1 MLDIKNTSCKICPK
15 HSWSYTLFHSVVFC
29 IFSLN
34 IKISA
39 QNCEIFKLHI
49 TSIRGQQDII
59 RLQKSIKT
67 EDITWYFNKD
77 CTTGVFANG
86 DYWVKGP
93 VVIDS
98 ITPSFDGTNNG
109 WEVNPVVEGGQGFQD
124 GCSGGNFDPAL
135 VPKLP
140 FTADPDKYPD
150 KRLSIVKTTSSGG
163 NRPCINT
170 AAVLTVVSEIP
181 PENGAA
187 VFRPPYVGD
196 QKPYYY
202 VDSIKKDLLPNYQ
215 PVNNTPTLNSVRNNF
230 SKFRMDHKPGVLG
243 RSLRPKFSMNDYQPA
258 NTAHQNEAAIR
269 FMLNDPYEQKKP
281 ALTNFL
287 QFGIDHVHTMFLG
300 QRWPAG
306 GGHQPGHLIVIA
318 FTAVMLDIEEA
329 KKILREAAFFHGSYF
344 FYVGKHSLTLWGEK
358 SSENGYW
365 SYITDEKGSRSQKDP
380 YELIDG
386 GIAGEAYQLITSQSH
401 KGEILA
407 THLMPVLKEAWNPTE
422 WKIVQNYTDRWVL
435 HGVWTLPD
443 PYAPFDGIKE
453 NYGITYGPDKNT
465 GDGIRGAGRFANRH
479 GNAKDG
485 GQYRSA
491 FIASMWDTYRTS
503 VPGADTTPPFAVIIS
518 PLDSQE
524 IVKKVDVSVCAFGIH
539 GVKSVQL
546 YIDDQLIGT
555 TETISDNKTN
565 IYAVPFDPGKT
576 IKGNHLIWATLTDNL
591 NNSKSDTIS
600 VIVK

>member
-1 MLDIKNTSCKICPK
+1 M
-15 HSWSYTLFHSVVFC
+15 
-29 IFSLN
+29 
-34 IKISA
+34 
-39 QNCEIFKLHI
+39 
-49 TSIRGQQDII
+49 I

-150 KRLSIVKTTSSGG
+150 KKLSIVKTTPSGSD
-163 NRPCINT
+163 RPCINT

-181 PENGAA
+181 PGNGAA
-187 VFRPPYVGD
+187 VFRPPYVGGK
-196 QKPYYY
+196 KPYYY
-202 VDSIKKDLLPNYQ
+202 VDSIRKDLLPDSYT
-215 PVNNTPTLNSVRNNF
+215 PVKNTPSLNSVKNNF
-230 SKFRMDHKPGVLG
+230 SKFRMDHKPGLLG
-243 RSLRPKFSMNDYQPA
+243 RSLRPKFSMNDYQPQ
-258 NTAHQNEAAIR
+258 NTVHQNEAVLR

-281 ALTNFL
+281 ALVNFL
-287 QFGIDHVHTMFLG
+287 QFGIDHVHTMLLG
-300 QRWPAG
+300 QTWPAG

-318 FTAVMLDIEEA
+318 FTTVMLDIEEA
-329 KKILREAAFFHGSYF
+329 KERLKEATFHGSHL
-344 FYVGKHSLTLWGEK
+344 FYVGKHGLTLWGEISTEK
-358 SSENGYW
+358 GYW

-380 YELIDG
+380 YEMIDG

-407 THLMPVLKEAWNPTE
+407 THLMPVLKEAWNPNE
-422 WKIVQNYTDRWVL
+422 WKIVQNYADRWVL

-453 NYGITYGPDKNT
+453 NYGITYGPDHDNP
-465 GDGIRGAGRFANRH
+465 GDGIRGKGRFVNSH

-491 FIASMWDTYRTS
+491 FVASMWDAYRAS
-503 VPGADTTPPFAVIIS
+503 IPGADTIAPVAVITF
-518 PLDSQE
+518 PLDGQE
-524 IVKKVDVSVCAFGIH
+524 ISEKGDVNVCAFGIH
-539 GVKSVQL
+539 GVKSVNL
-546 YIDDQLIGT
+546 YKDEQLIGT
-555 TETISDNKTN
+555 TATISDSKTN
-565 IYAVPFDPGKT
+565 IYTIPWNPGNT
-576 IKGNHLIWATLTDNL
+576 DKGNHLIWAIVTDNL
-591 NNSKSDTIS
+591 NNSKSDTVS
-600 VIVK
+600 VTVK